1 MKKIVSAVLAASMI
15 SASFAALTACS
26 KTPVLRVGSWAD
38 YIDEGGKNSI
48 DSSNKS
54 LYEDFEDWYH
64 EQTGKKIKVEYIPI
78 DTNELMYSSVGRGD
92 KYDLLCPSEYMIM
105 KMAAEG
111 LLQKFPETFYDTA
124 LETNYYV
131 NNVSPYIEKIFKE
144 GKTSDNASWW
154 NYAAGYMWGTTGFTF
169 NYDKVDSEVVK
180 SWTAYTNKGGFSIS
194 AKDNVRDAYFEGL
207 GLYYEAELLALK
219 QLFEMGTIT
228 EEAYKQELAEMMN
241 DTSVE
246 TMNAVENLLKKNMN
260 KKANRNF
267 WGFETDTAKEEVAAG
282 NIDISYQWSGDAV
295 TIMDEAED
303 EEKPIDDRYRY
314 DYCIPDSASNLWFDG
329 WVLMKD
335 AEEVEAATMFVN
347 FLSMPKNVIRNMY
360 YIGYTSCIA
369 GEEVFDY
376 VQDTYGAE
384 KDAADTAEYDLSY
397 FFGDGYKLTADK
409 EQLTRQLF
417 AQYPDEETL
426 KRCVVMQYFDNDA
439 NTRAYKM
446 YNNVTAS

>member
-169 NYDKVDSEVVK
+169 NYDKVDSEIVK

-246 TMNAVENLLKKNMN
+246 TMNAVENLLKKN
-260 KKANRNF
+260 
-267 WGFETDTAKEEVAAG
+267 
-282 NIDISYQWSGDAV
+282 
-295 TIMDEAED
+295 
-303 EEKPIDDRYRY
+303 RYT
-314 DYCIPDSASNLWFDG
+314 
-329 WVLMKD
+329 
-335 AEEVEAATMFVN
+335 E
-347 FLSMPKNVIRNMY
+347 
-360 YIGYTSCIA
+360 
-369 GEEVFDY
+369 
-376 VQDTYGAE
+376 
-384 KDAADTAEYDLSY
+384 
-397 FFGDGYKLTADK
+397 
-409 EQLTRQLF
+409 
-417 AQYPDEETL
+417 
-426 KRCVVMQYFDNDA
+426 
-439 NTRAYKM
+439 
-446 YNNVTAS
+446 